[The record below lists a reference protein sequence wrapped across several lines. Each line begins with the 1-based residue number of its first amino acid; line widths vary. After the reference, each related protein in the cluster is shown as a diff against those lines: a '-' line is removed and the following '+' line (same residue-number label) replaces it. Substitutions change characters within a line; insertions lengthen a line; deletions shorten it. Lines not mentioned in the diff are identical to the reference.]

1 MKIPVYGL
9 FALEL
14 SSHKY
19 IPWFNITVFSHFLLL
34 ILRSIKVC
42 TINHFSYPFVTF
54 IACSVSLIFSSYTS
68 FFHSWCCKNI
78 DASVDNIAMLI
89 DIFARSSAVQRS
101 LSLAVIIPVS
111 LLLRVDFY
119 LFTSFVISF
128 YFSLFG
134 TPLSAVTSYLLIILI
149 LLLLCCWCY
158 PFFFLTNSL
167 YC

>member
-1 MKIPVYGL
+1 M
-9 FALEL
+9 
-14 SSHKY
+14 
-19 IPWFNITVFSHFLLL
+19 
-34 ILRSIKVC
+34 C

-54 IACSVSLIFSSYTS
+54 IACSVPLISSSYTS

-78 DASVDNIAMLI
+78 DVSVDSIAVLI

-111 LLLRVDFY
+111 LLLRVAFY

-134 TPLSAVTSYLLIILI
+134 TPLCAATSYLLIILI
-149 LLLLCCWCY
+149 LLLLLLLMLS
-158 PFFFLTNSL
+158 FFFLTNSL